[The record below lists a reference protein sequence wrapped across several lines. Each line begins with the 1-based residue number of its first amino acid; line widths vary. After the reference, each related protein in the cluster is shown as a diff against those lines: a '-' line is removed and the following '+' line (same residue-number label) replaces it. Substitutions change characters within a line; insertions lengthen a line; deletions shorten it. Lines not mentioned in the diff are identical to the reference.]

1 MKAKKTVLTLLFATS
16 GLAIG
21 GLSFALIRNGS
32 LNEVRVHGDPV
43 TYSSTLNSSNRP
55 AELTASFQNN
65 FKGTVKTALG
75 NDINLSFVNA
85 RSADG
90 VFAQLAGHGKIYN
103 YAQGNTKLTGI
114 EGVTFEGQGTLLFK
128 PAIAYGSNGAAV
140 YPEITPITVAAGA
153 GKVDVPVC
161 DYFEIE
167 AADGG
172 AAIQNLTFTYS
183 CDKDATDVKMVN
195 GVYTGVGSDTYTWKA
210 TVVDGVATLERLD
223 ASTPFSLTG
232 SVAMLSK
239 TRAKLTYV
247 YMTYNVY
254 YTMDY
259 DGHSFTFVEKT
270 DDVGG
275 AVASQVPT
283 INLNRVYQVEN
294 FEKYTADGQ
303 GYTNSTT
310 KYQTTGLR
318 AAYFADYWTGS
329 NSDEI
334 RGSGWQ
340 VMTSTDN
347 ITYRSVGGHNNS
359 KMGVFKFSNG
369 TSMSYL
375 SMNEVYGVKAMAGK
389 GAKISFWT
397 SGAYKD
403 LSFGSSSK
411 YSKDVDGKLYAYY
424 KSPLIASEQEA
435 YAAEEFPFTF
445 KAGTEWE
452 QHVFDLSADGRVYYG
467 FGLKFKQS
475 TGANVYVPIDD
486 VEIYT
491 ADPRAEYVA
500 EIVPTSVTV
509 SPKTET
515 IEVNKTVT
523 LTATVAPDN
532 ATNKNVTWTSSDEAV
547 AVVSSAGVV
556 TGKSA
561 GEATITATT
570 VSGSKTDT
578 ATITVT
584 PASKSYPEGTYRA
597 VLTALGNNYDL
608 VLAIGN
614 ATNGMISVK
623 LSNTDV
629 GATDIVFDNDT
640 KNFTIHTT
648 GNFSG
653 YSYGDICGHYDGAL
667 DKITNIECKGD
678 VGAAVTDNG
687 KIEAARIEIQFD
699 CEGTTA
705 ELQSQ
710 FKRRYRPKGG
720 NWAVDTGN
728 ADRIQHESTF
738 VSGEG
743 ALSIRPCGSSYD
755 AYGLS
760 LQDDFATAQPVKN
773 IGFWVYNSGSSDIAF
788 RTYLYKSA
796 GLTNHY
802 QIGTMT
808 AKASQWTYCVM
819 GFGSQT
825 GYGAIYNFNLSVWTA
840 DNANGMSVR
849 LIFDNIVLF

>member
-55 AELTASFQNN
+55 AELTASYQNN

-85 RSADG
+85 KSADG

-172 AAIQNLTFTYS
+172 AAITNLTFTYS

-294 FEKYTADGQ
+294 FEKYTTSGQ
-303 GYTNSTT
+303 GYTSSTT

-318 AAYFADYWTGS
+318 AAYFADYYTGS
-329 NSDEI
+329 GSDEI
-334 RGSGWQ
+334 RGSGWN

-347 ITYRSVGGHNNS
+347 ITYRSVGGNNNS

-369 TSMSYL
+369 TSMTYL

-435 YAAEEFPFTF
+435 YAAEEFEFTF

-452 QHVFDLSADGRVYYG
+452 QHVFNLSADGRVYYG

-475 TGANVYVPIDD
+475 TGATVYVPIDD

-491 ADPRAEYVA
+491 ADPRAEYVS
-500 EIVPTSVTV
+500 EIVPTGVTV
-509 SPKTET
+509 SPKTEA

-532 ATNKNVTWTSSDEAV
+532 ATNKNVTWTSSDDSIAT
-547 AVVSSAGVV
+547 VSSAGVV

-597 VLTALGNNYDL
+597 AISALGNPFDL

-614 ATNGMISVK
+614 AENGLISGK
-623 LSNTDV
+623 LSNTYDI

-648 GNFSG
+648 GEFNG
-653 YSYGDICGHYDGAL
+653 YAYGDITGHYDGAT
-667 DKITNIECKGD
+667 DKITSIECHGA
-678 VGAAVTDNG
+678 VGQAVADNG
-687 KIEAARIEIQFD
+687 NIVAERITTLLD
-699 CEGTTA
+699 CDGTTA

-710 FKRRYRPKGG
+710 FKRRYMSGS
-720 NWAVDTGN
+720 WQVDN
-728 ADRIQHESTF
+728 SNSDRVKHETNC
-738 VSGEG
+738 VNGDG
-743 ALSIRPCGSSYD
+743 AMSVRPCGTGFS
-755 AYGLS
+755 AYALN
-760 LQDDFATAQPVKN
+760 LQADLNPGVKVKN
-773 IGFWVYNSGSSDIAF
+773 LGFWVYNDSGIDVSF
-788 RTYLYKSA
+788 REWIYKGA
-796 GLTNHY
+796 GLTSNAE
-802 QIGTMT
+802 IGKLT
-808 AKASQWTYCVM
+808 AKTGGWTYVSM
-819 GFGSQT
+819 GFTEATVLNIQ
-825 GYGAIYNFNLSVWTA
+825 ISVWKE
-840 DNANGMSVR
+840 NNPNGMDVR